1 MVFGF
6 TDFNLGDSRQVMPL
20 RMHWAK
26 HIVQE
31 TEGRNHLCDSA
42 GAILDFCMEG
52 ECKKTGQS

>member
-31 TEGRNHLCDSA
+31 GTICVTLQEP
-42 GAILDFCMEG
+42 F
-52 ECKKTGQS
+52 